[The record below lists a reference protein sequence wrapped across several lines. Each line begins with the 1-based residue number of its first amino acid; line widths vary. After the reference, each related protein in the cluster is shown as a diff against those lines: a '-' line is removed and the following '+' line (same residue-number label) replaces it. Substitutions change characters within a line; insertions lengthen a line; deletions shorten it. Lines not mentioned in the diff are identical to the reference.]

1 LAIRRAKAIGVI
13 LFTLGVIFLFVGTV
27 MPYYKSSQ
35 QLEGSGPGVQFTS
48 SRPYWINSY
57 FIPPIDAG
65 QPIGL
70 TVLSSRPGKLTV
82 VLAYYD
88 QSLQTIVGPPLVD
101 VIFAPDQK
109 GLVSFTRADRTG
121 PYFLTIDSFNSTFI
135 FYITSK
141 WSPFYWLRT
150 LAVYSFGLLPV
161 GAVIVY
167 YDGISEQRER
177 MFERALR
184 GINQPSSD

>member
-1 LAIRRAKAIGVI
+1 
-13 LFTLGVIFLFVGTV
+13 

-35 QLEGSGPGVQFTS
+35 KLEGSGPGVQFTS

-88 QSLQTIVGPPLVD
+88 QNLQTIVGPPLVD

-109 GLVSFTRADRTG
+109 GLVSFTTADRTG
-121 PYFLTIDSFNSTFI
+121 PYFLTIDSFNCTFT
-135 FYITSK
+135 FYLTSK
-141 WSPFYWLRT
+141 WSPFYSLRT

-161 GAVIVY
+161 GAVMIY
-167 YDGISEQRER
+167 YDEIAEQRER
-177 MFERALR
+177 MFEVALR
-184 GINQPSSD
+184 GIRQPMR

>member
-1 LAIRRAKAIGVI
+1 MGIRKGKTIGII
-13 LFTLGVIFLFVGTV
+13 LFTIGLIFLFVGTV
-27 MPYYKSSQ
+27 MPYYKSPQ
-35 QLEGSGPGVQFTS
+35 RLEGSGPGVEFTA

-65 QPIGL
+65 QPITL
-70 TVLSSRPGKLTV
+70 TVLSDRAGATTV

-88 QSLQTIVGPPLVD
+88 ENLQSIVGPPLVD

-109 GLVSFTRADRTG
+109 GLVVFTKADRSG
-121 PYFLTIDSFNSTFI
+121 PYFLTIDSFNSSFTF
-135 FYITSK
+135 YVASS
-141 WSPFYWLRT
+141 WSPFYGLRT

-167 YDGISEQRER
+167 YDEISEQREK
-177 MFERALR
+177 MVEKALK
-184 GINQPSSD
+184 GIKEPRR